1 MKKITI
7 ILVMVLLLATIALSA
22 EGPVDKGNMIVGG
35 EFSFTS
41 NGGDYYENND
51 GDGLT
56 IIGLSPFMSFFV
68 APSIAFGGEI
78 QYEKSSRG
86 DFSQS
91 IFGVGPT
98 VAYFFNYDPTRTE
111 IKGVVYPYVQA
122 YFAYAKVSEDYDG
135 NDFEGTVTYFGG
147 KGGIMYMLTKHWAV
161 NTNLYYQS
169 GNFKQTKPEV
179 PDGFDDSKS
188 GNTLGCNVGVTA
200 FLF

>member
-1 MKKITI
+1 MKRLVLIT
-7 ILVMVLLLATIALSA
+7 LAAVLFMATTALPA
-22 EGPVDKGNMIVGG
+22 EGPVDKGSMIVGG

-41 NGGDYYENND
+41 NGGDLYENVE

-56 IIGLSPFMSFFV
+56 IIGFSPFMSFFV
-68 APSIAFGGEI
+68 APSIAIGGEI
-78 QYEKSSRG
+78 QYDKSSQG
-86 DFSQS
+86 NFSQS
-91 IFGVGPT
+91 FFGIGPT
-98 VAYFFNYDPTRTE
+98 VAYFFNTDPTRTE

-135 NDFEGTVTYFGG
+135 DDFEGTVTYFGG

-169 GNFKQTKPEV
+169 GNLK
-179 PDGFDDSKS
+179 PDGADDSIS
-188 GNTLGCNVGVTA
+188 GNTLGFNVGVTA